1 MTMTPETAIIL
12 FFIFAFI
19 ILLFPSMSQTGL
31 PDGLKI
37 TNGQYPRNPSAAARK
52 LHRNQQI
59 SANATLSQWGGR
71 TEPSPCGEV
80 GRPTG

>member
-31 PDGLKI
+31 PDGLKNTI
-37 TNGQYPRNPSAAARK
+37 GQYRRSPRAREDK
-52 LHRNQQI
+52 LRQNQQI
-59 SANATLSQWGGR
+59 SANATLSQWGGY
-71 TEPSPCGEV
+71 S
-80 GRPTG
+80 TGAHR